1 MALTFR
7 VLSVNLAKAAKIASK
22 FGLSGIF
29 KLPQNGAVEVSSE
42 GLLGDA
48 IINRKHHGGP
58 DQAVYV
64 YTSEDYAWWQDA
76 LGKPVPPGT
85 FGENLTICGLKSAEL
100 IIGDRLECDQL
111 VLEVKSSRIPCRTL
125 ALRMQDPGFI
135 DKFKR
140 AELPGFYCKVLKP
153 GQVSAG
159 QKGLLLPYE
168 GEKVSILQDFRN
180 FYRLNTLTEME
191 KKRLLNAPIN
201 AKLRAFL
208 EGKADSA

>member
-76 LGKPVPPGT
+76 LDMPVPPGT